1 MTGVQTC
8 ALPILKLK
16 IPIVAILDSNSD
28 PTDINFPIPGNDD
41 ARRSIDLYCELL
53 QKTILDAKKYI
64 AKKQLNENEKKNKN
78 GLEKKEKIDQKPK
91 ISPKKKDNK

>member
-1 MTGVQTC
+1 MINTELGTGI
-8 ALPILKLK
+8 A
-16 IPIVAILDSNSD
+16 NSD